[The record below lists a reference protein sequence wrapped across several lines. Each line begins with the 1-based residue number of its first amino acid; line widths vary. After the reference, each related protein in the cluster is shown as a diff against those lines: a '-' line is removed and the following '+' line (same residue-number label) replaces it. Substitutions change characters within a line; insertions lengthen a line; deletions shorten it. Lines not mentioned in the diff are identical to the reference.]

1 MAEYT
6 HIVHPF
12 QPLYNADSTILIL
25 GSLPSVKSRE
35 QGFYY
40 GHPRNRF
47 WAMLAGV
54 WKEQMPVTV
63 EEKQDFILSHHL
75 ALYDAIESCD
85 IAGSSDSSIRN
96 VKPAVLEEIMEH
108 AGILKILANGKTAG
122 KYFCKYQKE
131 DYQKIFKVMPSTS
144 PANAAVS
151 LEKLIDCWSVELLG
165 QNNRSEGT

>member
-12 QPLYNADSTILIL
+12 LPLYGADSRILIL

-54 WKEQMPVTV
+54 CKEQTPVTV
-63 EEKQDFILSHHL
+63 EEKQKFILSHHL

-96 VKPAVLEEIMEH
+96 VKPAGLQKIMEG
-108 AGILKILANGKTAG
+108 AEIEKILLNGRTAG
-122 KYFCKYQKE
+122 KYFEKYQKE
-131 DYQKIFKVMPSTS
+131 EYRRICKVMPSTS

-151 LEKLIDCWSVELLG
+151 LEKLIDCWSVELLD
-165 QNNRSEGT
+165 